1 MSNTALEKL
10 FAAMKGSKG
19 MPALESTVTSVLGLL
34 NQPSSGHAEVAARIV
49 EDFSLTQKVL
59 RLANSSMYAP
69 FAKDASSV
77 SSAMEVLGSD
87 ALLHVALSTGMVTD
101 LDEDENLAQ
110 TLLASELAR
119 SVNTERSE
127 AVSIAALMFDLGRL
141 MATRYLPEE
150 TAAIDQKIRAGAT
163 ADLAASDVLG
173 MSLSDIGVEIAKSWK
188 LPASIVSIIDGTG
201 DPTLVGVAK
210 FSVAASSLIHAGKA
224 DEVQELVAKLDL
236 PGIDTSK
243 VAGLVQ
249 RKLSEVKRASKIAAK
264 SSPEMQEAE
273 LNELLRTLQQ
283 TGWGNLE
290 ELASAMFTGFHKVL
304 KTSHCLLFMLTR
316 SGDFGIR
323 FGHGA
328 GLDVLKSKFR
338 LTAEYQP
345 TAFHAVIKN
354 NVDVSIADVS
364 NLKPTA
370 LPDGY
375 TTLLPA
381 VNKFIILPIANQRV
395 SGLIYC
401 DWESDAVVG
410 QNDLAAIR
418 KLRDLFLPHFPA

>member
-1 MSNTALEKL
+1 
-10 FAAMKGSKG
+10 
-19 MPALESTVTSVLGLL
+19 
-34 NQPSSGHAEVAARIV
+34 
-49 EDFSLTQKVL
+49 
-59 RLANSSMYAP
+59 
-69 FAKDASSV
+69 
-77 SSAMEVLGSD
+77 
-87 ALLHVALSTGMVTD
+87 
-101 LDEDENLAQ
+101 
-110 TLLASELAR
+110 
-119 SVNTERSE
+119 
-127 AVSIAALMFDLGRL
+127 
-141 MATRYLPEE
+141 
-150 TAAIDQKIRAGAT
+150 
-163 ADLAASDVLG
+163 
-173 MSLSDIGVEIAKSWK
+173 
-188 LPASIVSIIDGTG
+188 
-201 DPTLVGVAK
+201 
-210 FSVAASSLIHAGKA
+210 
-224 DEVQELVAKLDL
+224 
-236 PGIDTSK
+236 
-243 VAGLVQ
+243 
-249 RKLSEVKRASKIAAK
+249 
-264 SSPEMQEAE
+264 MQEAE
-273 LNELLRTLQQ
+273 LNELYRTLQE

-290 ELASAMFTGFHKVL
+290 ELASAMFTGLKKVL

-323 FGHGA
+323 FGQGA

-364 NLKPTA
+364 KLKPTA